1 MEPLLIL
8 ALYIL
13 FAAGLGWLV
22 YWGGAKAGVPETPR
36 VIIAAILFIVI
47 LLYGLNQTGVL
58 VL

>member
-22 YWGGAKAGVPETPR
+22 YWGAGRAGMPETPR
-36 VIIAAILFIVI
+36 VIIAAIIFVLI

-58 VL
+58 TL